1 MKKIKDCEIE
11 KPNGCGP
18 EGLPDFIL
26 DVSDLMTTEAT
37 QRCCEEH
44 DMCYSA
50 CGSEFTKCEKEFR
63 PVLKNEIFYHSKKY
77 ILSGRLNTPFLCPF
91 LTKKRIH
98 LIYKFQVL
106 RKTERF
112 KIQSFE
118 IETIL

>member
-1 MKKIKDCEIE
+1 MKNIKDCEIE

-50 CGSEFTKCEKEFR
+50 CGSVFTQCEKNFR
-63 PVLKNEIFYHSKKY
+63 AL
-77 ILSGRLNTPFLCPF
+77 
-91 LTKKRIH
+91 
-98 LIYKFQVL
+98 
-106 RKTERF
+106 F
-112 KIQSFE
+112 KIQRYFYNQK
-118 IETIL
+118 ILTT